1 MWRNRMMLS
10 RRARMRLARRRR
22 LRQLSIH
29 RSVARGVTRRV
40 VRRRRRLRTGVAQEW
55 KEITATLAYAPIDA
69 VEIRAE
75 ARQDWSDVDSFVD
88 TDGSIDDNQYSFAL
102 EAIFKY

>member
-1 MWRNRMMLS
+1 M
-10 RRARMRLARRRR
+10 ARGIARR
-22 LRQLSIH
+22 
-29 RSVARGVTRRV
+29 VGFDDEDGF
-40 VRRRRRLRTGVAQEW
+40 RTGVAPQW
-55 KEITATLAYAPIDA
+55 KEVTVTLAYAPIDA

-102 EAIFKY
+102 EAIFKG